1 LAQGEAVVSSSGE
14 MRHRLIPEGVL
25 DTMTRLIPAVGV
37 RPRLAAVSNVL
48 ASLLVLVLSPAPSAN
63 AQRTDLAGQGEP
75 KADAQTN
82 PGQFFAVTEPIND
95 SLIEELRGATT
106 HYIEQVAAKG
116 QRPILVFEF
125 RPGRVKPG
133 QSPFGASSDLD
144 HFISTKLTGAKE
156 TVAYI
161 PEPLTGYAVL
171 AALACDE
178 IVMGPNASLGPISP
192 EGEPVTAREREEVR
206 ALANRKGKDAD
217 LLLGLLDKDANLLAV
232 RTADRQTHYVL
243 ADHLDEFKKTHHVVE
258 EQPAWE
264 GGRRGV
270 LTAEDARRGFAKLL
284 ADDRAK
290 IREVYRLPS
299 TADDPTLGGV
309 IRPVRI
315 KIEGPLDTI
324 QESYLRRR
332 IAQARQ
338 EQVNLIFF
346 ELNSPGG
353 LETPANNI
361 ADLLSGLKDMK
372 TVAFVNDRALGVTS
386 LVALACDEIV
396 FSKSGRM
403 GDARQRVT
411 GSGPNNVEDF
421 SSELLEQIATQASE
435 IARRKGHPE
444 AIARAMVDPD
454 VVVHQARD
462 NKTGAVVF
470 VLQKQ
475 VDSEPGRFVIQDTL
489 RKKDNAP
496 LVVDAENAV
505 QLGVARRVVGDI
517 HELTTSFGIRG
528 EVRIDGPTWVD
539 GLVTT
544 LNTPWMSWLL
554 LFIGLFML
562 ILELKLPGIGLPGI
576 LSALAFLLF
585 FWGHYLSGTAD
596 QLEIM
601 LFLGGL
607 VCLALELFV
616 FPGFGVFGMSGIL
629 LILVSVVM
637 ASHTF
642 IWPTQDY
649 EYRQMGA
656 TLLQVTVA
664 IVAVA
669 GGAVV
674 LGRYFPSLPL
684 FNRMVLKP
692 EPIGEPEDPTAKPSA
707 SGEPS
712 YLFLIGETGRT
723 TTALKPTG
731 KARFGELLLDVTAD
745 GFYIDPNSLIEVVDV
760 QGSKVIVKRV

>member
-1 LAQGEAVVSSSGE
+1 
-14 MRHRLIPEGVL
+14 
-25 DTMTRLIPAVGV
+25 MTRLIPAVGH
-37 RPRLAAVSNVL
+37 RPRLAAVRYFVL
-48 ASLLVLVLSPAPSAN
+48 PLLLLNALAAVGLSQQAGPQAKAASGQTPS
-63 AQRTDLAGQGEP
+63 Q
-75 KADAQTN
+75 
-82 PGQFFAVTEPIND
+82 PGQFFAITEPISD
-95 SLIEELRGATT
+95 ALIEEIRSSTT
-106 HYIEQVAAKG
+106 HYIEQTAAKG
-116 QRPILVFEF
+116 QRPILVFEIH
-125 RPGRVKPG
+125 PGRVKPG
-133 QSPFGASSDLD
+133 QSPFGAASDLD

-156 TVAYI
+156 TVAYV

-171 AALACDE
+171 VALACDE
-178 IVMGPNASLGPISP
+178 IVMGPNATLGPITP

-206 ALANRKGKDAD
+206 ALANRKGKDPD

-232 RTADRQTHYVL
+232 RTADRQTHFVL
-243 ADHLDEFKKTHHVVE
+243 AEHLDEFKKSHHVIE

-264 GGRRGV
+264 AGRRGV
-270 LTAEDARRGFAKLL
+270 LSAEEARRGIVKLL

-299 TADDPTLGGV
+299 TADDPTLGNV
-309 IRPVRI
+309 VRPVRI
-315 KIEGPLDTI
+315 KIDGPLDTI

-332 IAQARQ
+332 IAQAKQ

-361 ADLLSGLKDMK
+361 AEMISGLKDIK
-372 TVAFVNDRALGVTS
+372 TVAFVNDRALGVTT
-386 LVALACDEIV
+386 LVALGCDEIV
-396 FSKSGRM
+396 FSKTGRM
-403 GDARQRVT
+403 GNVRQRVT
-411 GSGPNNVEDF
+411 GTGPNSVEDL
-421 SSELLEQIATQASE
+421 SSELINQIAEQASE

-444 AIARAMVDPD
+444 AIARAMVDAD
-454 VVVHQARD
+454 AVVHQAHD
-462 NKTGAVVF
+462 NKTGAVVYI
-470 VLQKQ
+470 LQKQ
-475 VDSEPGRFVIQDTL
+475 VEAEPGRYNIQDTL
-489 RKKDNAP
+489 RKKDGVP
-496 LVVDAENAV
+496 LEVTAENAV
-505 QLGVARRVVGDI
+505 ELGVARRVVGDV
-517 HELTTSFGIRG
+517 HELTSSFGIRG
-528 EVRIDGPTWVD
+528 DVRIDGPTWVD
-539 GLVTT
+539 ALVTT

-554 LFIGLFML
+554 LFIGMFML

-629 LILVSVVM
+629 LVLVSVVM

-642 IWPTQDY
+642 IWPTQEY
-649 EYRQMGA
+649 EYRQMGG

-664 IVAVA
+664 IAAVAV
-669 GGAVV
+669 GAVV

-684 FNRMVLKP
+684 FNRIVLKP
-692 EPIGEPEDPTAKPSA
+692 EPIGEPTDPDAKPA
-707 SGEPS
+707 GGGELS
-712 YLFLIGETGRT
+712 YLFLMGETGRT

-745 GFYIDPNSLIEVVDV
+745 GFFIEPNSLVEVVDV
-760 QGSKVIVKRV
+760 QGSKITVKRV

>member
-1 LAQGEAVVSSSGE
+1 
-14 MRHRLIPEGVL
+14 MI
-25 DTMTRLIPAVGV
+25 
-37 RPRLAAVSNVL
+37 RPSCALRRRPWWTTLLRLAAVSVV
-48 ASLLVLVLSPAPSAN
+48 AAAADVRAQDAAPKVQQPPAAESN
-63 AQRTDLAGQGEP
+63 A
-75 KADAQTN
+75 
-82 PGQFFAVTEPIND
+82 GQFFPITEPIND
-95 SLIEELRGATT
+95 TLIEETRSATT

-116 QRPILVFEF
+116 QRPILVFEI
-125 RPGRVKPG
+125 RPGKVKPG

-144 HFISTKLTGAKE
+144 HFISTKLSGAKL
-156 TVAYI
+156 TVAYV

-171 AALACDE
+171 TALACDE
-178 IVMGPNASLGPISP
+178 IVMGPDASLGPISP
-192 EGEPVTAREREEVR
+192 EGEPITAREREEVR
-206 ALANRKGKDAD
+206 ALANRKGRDAD
-217 LLLGLLDKDANLLAV
+217 LLLGMLDKDARLLAV
-232 RTADRQTHYVL
+232 HTADRQTHYVL
-243 ADHLDEFKKTHHVVE
+243 TEHLDEFKKTHQVID

-264 GGRRGV
+264 GGRRGI
-270 LTAEDARRGFAKLL
+270 LTAEQARRGFVKLL

-315 KIEGPLDTI
+315 KIDGALDNI

-332 IAQARQ
+332 ISQARQ
-338 EQVNLIFF
+338 EQVNLVFF

-353 LETPANNI
+353 IEIQANNI
-361 ADLLSGLKDMK
+361 ADMIAGLKDMK
-372 TVAFVNDRALGVTS
+372 TVAFVNDRALGVTT
-386 LVALACDEIV
+386 LVALACDDIV
-396 FSKSGRM
+396 FSKTGRM
-403 GDARQRVT
+403 GDVRDRIT
-411 GSGPNNVEDF
+411 GSGRDGSEPLQ
-421 SSELLEQIATQASE
+421 SELIEQIAKQASE

-444 AIARAMVDPD
+444 AIARAMVDPNA
-454 VVVHQARD
+454 VVHQARD
-462 NKTGAVVF
+462 NKTGAVVY
-470 VLQKQ
+470 VLQEQ
-475 VDSEPGRFVIQDTL
+475 VDGDPGRYAVQDTIPK
-489 RKKDNAP
+489 RENGP
-496 LVVDAENAV
+496 LVLTAENAV
-505 QLGVARRVVGDI
+505 EYGMARKVVDNI
-517 HELTTSFGIRG
+517 RELTDSFGIRG
-528 EVRIDGPTWVD
+528 DVRIDGPTWVD
-539 GLVTT
+539 ALVTT
-544 LNTPWMSWLL
+544 LNTPWVSWLL
-554 LFIGLFML
+554 LFIGMFML

-649 EYRQMGA
+649 EYRQMGQ

-684 FNRMVLKP
+684 FNRIVLKP
-692 EPIGEPEDPTAKPSA
+692 EPIGEPEDPTAKPSL

-723 TTALKPTG
+723 TSPLKPTG

-745 GFYIDPNSLIEVVDV
+745 GFYIDPNSLVEVVDV
-760 QGSKVIVKRV
+760 QGSRIIVKRV